1 MLDTRNPVGPL
12 GGPALVGGAA
22 RTFEIANQCGIPT
35 TATAISAN
43 ITITRPTI
51 AGYLTLY
58 PSGST
63 PPLASV
69 INFRPGQ
76 TRANNAIVP
85 LGASGRL
92 DVLCGMPGGNSI
104 DFILDLNG
112 YFQ

>member
-1 MLDTRNPVGPL
+1 
-12 GGPALVGGAA
+12 PALAGGAA
-22 RTFEIANQCGIPT
+22 RTFEVVNHCGIPT

-43 ITITRPTI
+43 ITITRPTT

-92 DVLCGMPGGNSI
+92 DVLCGMASSSSV
-104 DFILDLNG
+104 DFSLDVNG
-112 YFQ
+112 SLP